1 MKDISID
8 KLLLNAKNKFLLAN
22 AISERS
28 KQISEGSLP
37 YVDDFNPANPIVTAL
52 KEILA
57 DRIKIK
63 ALTGPAAKLETLLLP
78 EEKFMKKRISLA
90 KETKKKSRKK

>member
-8 KLLLNAKNKFLLAN
+8 KLLCKAKNKFLLAN

-52 KEILA
+52 KEIA
-57 DRIKIK
+57 VDRIKIK
-63 ALTGPAAKLETLLLP
+63 ALTGPAAKPETLLMSEGVLA
-78 EEKFMKKRISLA
+78 KKRISLA
-90 KETKKKSRKK
+90 KETKRKHKKK